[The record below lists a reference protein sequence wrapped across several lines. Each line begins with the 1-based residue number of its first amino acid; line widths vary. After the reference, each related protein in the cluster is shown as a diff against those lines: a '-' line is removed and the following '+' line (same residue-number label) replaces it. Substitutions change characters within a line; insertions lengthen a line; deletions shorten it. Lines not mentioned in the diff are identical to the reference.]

1 MPTSQV
7 PASMPSADDFA
18 FKAPFPA
25 LKNRRV
31 SLALP
36 SAPRIV
42 QPWCF
47 RDDTSI
53 DHQPEKRGKMRRIA
67 PGPLSDDTDTHHPEK
82 KPRKKWSP
90 EETQMLVDGCQR
102 VRHFSSSL
110 LLAHLFP
117 STALATGKPSLATQ
131 TSSSTTVRPLI
142 SKTGNATRL
151 SSLPRLH
158 PPAQLPHLL
167 SRCIQAALSQ
177 RPYPSLQQGPLH
189 APGRHP
195 SL

>member
-1 MPTSQV
+1 
-7 PASMPSADDFA
+7 MPSADDFA

-53 DHQPEKRGKMRRIA
+53 DHQPPEKRGKMRKIA
-67 PGPLSDDTDTHHPEK
+67 TGPLSDDTDTLHPEK

-102 VRHFSSSL
+102 VRPFSSL
-110 LLAHLFP
+110 FLLA
-117 STALATGKPSLATQ
+117 
-131 TSSSTTVRPLI
+131 
-142 SKTGNATRL
+142 
-151 SSLPRLH
+151 SSLPQH
-158 PPAQLPHLL
+158 GVGNWKTIL
-167 SRCIQAALSQ
+167 SDPDLKFDNRSPVDLKD
-177 RPYPSLQQGPLH
+177 R
-189 APGRHP
+189 
-195 SL
+195 